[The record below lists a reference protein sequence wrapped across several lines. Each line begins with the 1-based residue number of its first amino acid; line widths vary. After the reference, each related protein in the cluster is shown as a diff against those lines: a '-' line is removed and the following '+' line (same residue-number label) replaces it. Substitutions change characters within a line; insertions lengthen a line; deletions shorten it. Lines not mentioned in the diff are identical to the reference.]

1 MNPEAKGSRSRRV
14 VDLVVWHRKAT
25 AWTMISRL
33 SSKVHGAAWGGKD
46 GGFHGT
52 VEHVNEVVDRGY
64 APFSGQHIR
73 VWSCCGIQT
82 ATRRRKLG
90 EA

>member
-1 MNPEAKGSRSRRV
+1 MVLASAGYSMDDDLKAELKSTRSS
-14 VDLVVWHRKAT
+14 L
-25 AWTMISRL
+25 
-33 SSKVHGAAWGGKD
+33 GGKD